1 MKNLLLAL
9 LLLVSCYGF
18 SQETIN
24 TMFYNIFRFPSSP
37 PANRELILR
46 EILDEYQPDLFIVC
60 ELETETGAD
69 LILNTS
75 LANQSDAFERAMFY
89 SNTSSSTDFL
99 QNMVFF
105 NTQKLILEMQQI
117 HQTAYRDINQY
128 TFRLNTDQSAT
139 TPIYI
144 EVFVAHLKSSTG
156 TANQQARL
164 AMVETFTDAL
174 ENVITP
180 DAHVLF
186 AGDFN
191 FYTASEP
198 GYQKILSTDNAIVM
212 VDPINAPGS
221 WQDNNNFKHIHTQ
234 STRVSNSG
242 FGGGSGAGASG
253 GMDDRFDFIMMSENF
268 NTSTDLYYVEDT
280 YKAYGNNGN
289 CLNKSIND
297 QDCIGDFSFELR
309 DNLYWM
315 SDHTPVVMQFETTQT
330 FLSTPVY
337 EKKPWVWFASA
348 NHTTNYI
355 DVGINRQEMP
365 SEAKNIYI
373 YNLIGQ
379 EIERV
384 LINNTSTIRLD
395 ISHYSSGMYFIKT
408 DSSNETLK
416 FIRK

>member
-1 MKNLLLAL
+1 MKKTITIFIFFISI
-9 LLLVSCYGF
+9 VCF
-18 SQETIN
+18 SQQTIN
-24 TMFYNIFRFPSSP
+24 TMFYNVFRFPSSA
-37 PANRELILR
+37 PANREFILR
-46 EILDEYQPDLFIVC
+46 DILDQYQPDLFMIC
-60 ELETETGAD
+60 ELETEQAAD
-69 LILNTS
+69 MILNTS
-75 LANQSDAFERAMFY
+75 LANQAADFARADFHN
-89 SNTSSSTDFL
+89 NTSDSSDLL
-99 QNMVFF
+99 QNMVFY
-105 NTQKLILEMQQI
+105 NTQKLTLLNQTILP
-117 HQTAYRDINQY
+117 TNYRDIDQY
-128 TFRLNTDQSAT
+128 SFLLNTQEAQSD
-139 TPIYI
+139 PVYL
-144 EVFVAHLKSSTG
+144 EVFVTHLKSSTG

-164 AMVETFTDAL
+164 SMVEVFVEAL
-174 ENVITP
+174 EELTNPNTY
-180 DAHVLF
+180 VLF
-186 AGDFN
+186 SGDFN

-198 GYQKILSTDNAIVM
+198 GYQKILSSDNAIVM
-212 VDPINAPGS
+212 VDPIDASGS
-221 WQDNNNFKHIHTQ
+221 WHDHANFTHTHTQ
-234 STRVSNSG
+234 STRLSNSG
-242 FGGGSGAGASG
+242 FGGGVNAGASG
-253 GMDDRFDFIMMSENF
+253 GLDDRFDFIMMSENF
-268 NTSTDLYYVEDT
+268 TDSSEFYYVESS

-297 QDCIGDFSFELR
+297 PDCTGEFSFELR

-330 FLSTPVY
+330 FLSIPVY
-337 EKKPWVWFASA
+337 EKKSWVWFASA
-348 NHTTNYI
+348 NYTTNYI